1 MAVALSNLGA
11 TWITSSVSVNN
22 SIKMSVNDVNSSANS
37 TLLKFDV
44 NSNTKF
50 VVYKSG
56 DLTVG
61 NTAIRNPAAII
72 EAWSKNQGILFPR
85 LTTTERESIQN
96 PPDGLV
102 IYNEETDFLQIRRA
116 GVWVNVGDV
125 GLPGALPSIAKTLY
139 VATSGSDTANDG
151 TSEYAPFATIEKAV
165 EIATLR
171 NELTIIK
178 VGPGIYL
185 TNGHIDLPDNCILQ
199 GVHRAVFIR
208 PNPGYEVRNVF
219 RMGSGCFIEGFII
232 ENFRLDSLTD
242 PTEGFAFSFRPG
254 AVITRVPY
262 AHKCA
267 VRVPQPESV
276 TGGTLNPLSD
286 PPNPGYP
293 TGAGV
298 CLADGMVCSQYSIF
312 PNIMTWGATP
322 VSYNGIGYCAKN
334 GGLINA
340 VNAIS
345 MWAHKHFLA
354 MSGGQIILSSC
365 STQFGDYS
373 LVSTGSRY
381 IPVTIPLTAT
391 MSVQTAAA
399 DLVAANRTNIING
412 LWQSLIDNGYINGD
426 WVLPDDEDY
435 TRFDSNVWIRSL
447 EYMLRGGTF
456 DMIERF
462 QLVLF
467 NAVGNLVFS
476 SAKLNAFIYSYQYI
490 RDQINALG
498 INSNAQAMITDA
510 AAKVITL
517 ITDATNSPTAR
528 RRIEPSKIEAI
539 GHTWTANMIG
549 VWQIKIPP
557 AASRLPIRDSILEQ
571 NGGLVI
577 ATGQDSEGNAL
588 FAGDVTIDARF
599 GMGGRG
605 FIAPTKREAI
615 RAAIT
620 FGGFG

>member
-22 SIKMSVNDVNSSANS
+22 AIKMSVNDATSSANS

-61 NTAIRNPAAII
+61 NTAIRNPAAVI
-72 EAWSKNQGILFPR
+72 EAWSKNQGVLFPR
-85 LTTTERESIQN
+85 LNTLERESIQN

-116 GVWVNVGDV
+116 GIWVNVGDV

-151 TSEYAPFATIEKAV
+151 TSEYAPFQTIEKAV
-165 EIATLR
+165 EVATLR
-171 NELTIIK
+171 NDLTIIK
-178 VGPGIYL
+178 VGPGIYE
-185 TNGHIDLPDNCILQ
+185 THGHIDLPDNCILQ

-208 PNPGYEVRNVF
+208 PKPGSEEKNVF

-232 ENFRLDSLTD
+232 ENFRLDSLTN

-276 TGGTLNPLSD
+276 TGGSLDVANSNPQFAR
-286 PPNPGYP
+286 
-293 TGAGV
+293 GAGV

-373 LVSTGSRY
+373 LVADGSRRIG
-381 IPVTIPLTAT
+381 IPYDTVVTVTSNT
-391 MSVQTAAA
+391 TAA
-399 DLVAANRTNIING
+399 DIISTNRTTIVNG
-412 LWQSLIDNGYINGD
+412 LWSNLQSQGYTTGWD
-426 WVLPDDEDY
+426 AFDEQY
-435 TRFDSNVWIRSL
+435 TRFDSDVWLRSV
-447 EYMLRGGTF
+447 EYMIRGGST
-456 DMIERF
+456 DMIDRF
-462 QLVLF
+462 QSVLF
-467 NAVGNLVFS
+467 DATGNLVFA
-476 SAKLNAFIYSYQYI
+476 SAKTAAFNHSYNFMRDELNKLSLNTNA
-490 RDQINALG
+490 RLAIN
-498 INSNAQAMITDA
+498 T
-510 AAKVITL
+510 
-517 ITDATNSPTAR
+517 ATTSVQSTILSPVTR
-528 RRIEPSKIEAI
+528 VEPSRIEAI
-539 GHTWTANMIG
+539 GHTWTATMIG
-549 VWQIKIPP
+549 VWAIKIPP
-557 AASRLPIRDSILEQ
+557 AEARLPIRDSILES
-571 NGGLVI
+571 NGAIVI
-577 ATGQDSEGNAL
+577 ATGQDSDGNAL

>member
-22 SIKMSVNDVNSSANS
+22 AIKMSVNDVNSSANS
-37 TLLKFDV
+37 TLLNLRV

-61 NTAIRNPAAII
+61 NTAIRNPAAVI
-72 EAWSKNQGILFPR
+72 EAWSKNQGVLFPR
-85 LTTTERESIQN
+85 LNTLERESIQN

-125 GLPGALPSIAKTLY
+125 GLPGALPSIAKTIY

-151 TSEYAPFATIEKAV
+151 TSEYAPFQTIEKAV
-165 EIATLR
+165 QVATLR

-178 VGPGIYL
+178 VGPGIYE
-185 TNGHIDLPDNCILQ
+185 TEGHIDLPDNCILQ

-208 PNPGYEVRNVF
+208 PKLGFEEKNVF

-232 ENFRLDSLTD
+232 ENFRLDSLTN

-276 TGGTLNPLSD
+276 TGGSLDVANSNPQFAR
-286 PPNPGYP
+286 
-293 TGAGV
+293 GAGV

-373 LVSTGSRY
+373 LVADGSRRIG
-381 IPVTIPLTAT
+381 IPYDTVVTVTSNT
-391 MSVQTAAA
+391 TAAN
-399 DLVAANRTNIING
+399 LISTNRTTIVNE
-412 LWQSLIDNGYINGD
+412 LWSNLQSQGYTTGWD
-426 WVLPDDEDY
+426 ADDERY
-435 TRFDSNVWIRSL
+435 TRFDSDVWLRSV
-447 EYMLRGGTF
+447 EYMIRGGST
-456 DMIERF
+456 DMIDRF
-462 QLVLF
+462 QSVLF
-467 NAVGNLVFS
+467 DATGNLVFA
-476 SAKLNAFIYSYQYI
+476 SAKTAAFNHSYNFMRDELNKLSLNTNA
-490 RDQINALG
+490 RLAIN
-498 INSNAQAMITDA
+498 T
-510 AAKVITL
+510 
-517 ITDATNSPTAR
+517 ATTSVQSTILSPVTR
-528 RRIEPSKIEAI
+528 VEPSRIEAI
-539 GHTWTANMIG
+539 GHTWTATMIG
-549 VWQIKIPP
+549 VWAIKIPP
-557 AASRLPIRDSILEQ
+557 AEARLPIRDSILES
-571 NGGLVI
+571 NGAIVI
-577 ATGQDSEGNAL
+577 ATGQDSDGNAL
-588 FAGDVTIDARF
+588 FAGDVLIDARF

>member
-1 MAVALSNLGA
+1 MAVPLSNLGA

-22 SIKMSVNDVNSSANS
+22 AIKMSVNDVTSSANS
-37 TLLKFDV
+37 TLLNLQV

-151 TSEYAPFATIEKAV
+151 TSEYAPFQTIEKAV
-165 EIATLR
+165 AIATLR

-178 VGPGIYL
+178 VGPGIYY

-208 PNPGYEVRNVF
+208 PNPTFEERNVF

-232 ENFRLDSLTD
+232 ENFRLDSLTN

-267 VRVPQPESV
+267 VRVPQPEGF
-276 TGGTLNPLSD
+276 TGGSLDVANSNPQFAR
-286 PPNPGYP
+286 
-293 TGAGV
+293 GAGV

-373 LVSTGSRY
+373 LVSTGSRRIGVPY
-381 IPVTIPLTAT
+381 DTNVTVTAN
-391 MSVQTAAA
+391 STAA
-399 DLVAANRTNIING
+399 DIISTNRTTIVNG
-412 LWQSLIDNGYINGD
+412 LWANLTSQGYITGPPTGS
-426 WVLPDDEDY
+426 WILPDDEIY
-435 TRFDSNVWIRSL
+435 TRTDSDIWLRTV
-447 EYMLRGGTF
+447 EYMLRGGST
-456 DMIERF
+456 DMIDRF
-462 QLVLF
+462 QSVLF
-467 NAVGNLVFS
+467 DATGNLVFTADKTAAFDHS
-476 SAKLNAFIYSYQYI
+476 YNFMRDELNKLSLNTNA
-490 RDQINALG
+490 REAINA
-498 INSNAQAMITDA
+498 
-510 AAKVITL
+510 
-517 ITDATNSPTAR
+517 ATSSVKTTILTPATR
-528 RRIEPSKIEAI
+528 VEPSKIEAI

-571 NGGLVI
+571 NGGVVI

>member
-1 MAVALSNLGA
+1 MVLLS
-11 TWITSSVSVNN
+11 I
-22 SIKMSVNDVNSSANS
+22 
-37 TLLKFDV
+37 
-44 NSNTKF
+44 
-50 VVYKSG
+50 
-56 DLTVG
+56 
-61 NTAIRNPAAII
+61 
-72 EAWSKNQGILFPR
+72 
-85 LTTTERESIQN
+85 
-96 PPDGLV
+96 
-102 IYNEETDFLQIRRA
+102 
-116 GVWVNVGDV
+116 NVGDV

-178 VGPGIYL
+178 VGPGIYE
-185 TNGHIDLPDNCILQ
+185 THGHIDLPDNCILQ

-208 PNPGYEVRNVF
+208 PKPGSEVKNVF

-373 LVSTGSRY
+373 LVSTGSRRIG
-381 IPVTIPLTAT
+381 IPNDTNITVTSNSTAGDIIST
-391 MSVQTAAA
+391 
-399 DLVAANRTNIING
+399 NRTTIVNG
-412 LWQSLIDNGYINGD
+412 LWSNLVSQGYTTGWD
-426 WVLPDDEDY
+426 AADETY
-435 TRFDSNVWIRSL
+435 TRFDSDVWIRSV
-447 EYMLRGGTF
+447 EYMLRGGST
-456 DMIERF
+456 DMIDRF
-462 QLVLF
+462 QSVLF
-467 NAVGNLVFS
+467 DATGNLVFAT
-476 SAKLNAFIYSYQYI
+476 AKTAAFNHSYNFMRDEFNKLSLNTNA
-490 RDQINALG
+490 REAINA
-498 INSNAQAMITDA
+498 
-510 AAKVITL
+510 
-517 ITDATNSPTAR
+517 ATISVQTTILSPNT
-528 RRIEPSKIEAI
+528 RIEPSKIEAI

>member
-1 MAVALSNLGA
+1 MPTPISNLRATWANTSNVFVGIGMNVNAVAYGA
-11 TWITSSVSVNN
+11 NTKLVDFKI
-22 SIKMSVNDVNSSANS
+22 
-37 TLLKFDV
+37 
-44 NSNTKF
+44 NSNSMFSVTPQGSTAMGARGQIPIQQPSQAA
-50 VVYKSG
+50 VL
-56 DLTVG
+56 DLWARDKG
-61 NTAIRNPAAII
+61 L
-72 EAWSKNQGILFPR
+72 LFPR
-85 LTTTERESIQN
+85 MTTTERNAILD

-116 GVWVNVGDV
+116 GIWTNVGDV
-125 GLPGALPSIAKTLY
+125 GLPGALPSIAKTIY

-151 TSEYAPFATIEKAV
+151 TSEYAPFQTIEKAV
-165 EIATLR
+165 AIATAR

-178 VGPGIYL
+178 VGPGIYY

-208 PNPGYEVRNVF
+208 PNPTFEVKNVF
-219 RMGSGCFIEGFII
+219 RMGSGCFVEGFII
-232 ENFRLDSLTD
+232 ENFRLDSLTN

-254 AVITRVPY
+254 AIITRVPY

-267 VRVPQPESV
+267 VRSAQPEGF
-276 TGGTLNPLSD
+276 TGGTLDPTSN
-286 PPNPGYP
+286 PPNPGFP

-373 LVSTGSRY
+373 LVATGSRRIG
-381 IPVTIPLTAT
+381 IPNDTNITVTANT
-391 MSVQTAAA
+391 TAANIIST
-399 DLVAANRTNIING
+399 NRTTIVNG
-412 LWQSLIDNGYINGD
+412 VWANLTSQGYNTGWTNSVESYACI
-426 WVLPDDEDY
+426 
-435 TRFDSNVWIRSL
+435 TDSEVWIRSI
-447 EYMLRGGTF
+447 ESMLRGGST
-456 DMIERF
+456 DMINRF
-462 QLVLF
+462 QSVLF
-467 NAVGNLVFS
+467 DATGNLVFTIDKTAAFVHS
-476 SAKLNAFIYSYQYI
+476 YNFMRDELNKLSLSANAK
-490 RDQINALG
+490 DAINAAT
-498 INSNAQAMITDA
+498 ISVQT
-510 AAKVITL
+510 TL
-517 ITDATNSPTAR
+517 QSPVTR
-528 RRIEPSKIEAI
+528 VEPSRIEAI
-539 GHTWTANMIG
+539 GHTWSANMIG

-571 NGGLVI
+571 NGGVVI
-577 ATGQDSEGNAL
+577 ATGQDSEGNAI

-605 FIAPTKREAI
+605 FIAPTKREAT

-620 FGGFG
+620 FGGF

>member
-1 MAVALSNLGA
+1 MAVPLSNLGA
-11 TWITSSVSVNN
+11 TWITSSTSVNN
-22 SIKMSVNDVNSSANS
+22 AIRMSVNDATSSANS

-61 NTAIRNPAAII
+61 NTAIRNPSAII
-72 EAWSKNQGILFPR
+72 EAWSRNQGILFPR
-85 LTTTERESIQN
+85 MNTLERESIQA

-116 GVWVNVGDV
+116 GIWVNVGDV

-151 TSEYAPFATIEKAV
+151 TSEYAPFATIEEAV
-165 EIATLR
+165 RIATAR

-178 VGPGIYL
+178 VGPGIYE
-185 TNGHIDLPDNCILQ
+185 TEGHIDLPDNCILQ

-208 PNPGYEVRNVF
+208 PKPTFEEKNVF

-232 ENFRLDSLTD
+232 ENFRLDSLTN

-267 VRVPQPESV
+267 VRVPQPEGF
-276 TGGTLNPLSD
+276 TGGSLDAANSNPQFAR
-286 PPNPGYP
+286 
-293 TGAGV
+293 GAGV
-298 CLADGMVCSQYSIF
+298 CLADGLVCSQYSIF

-373 LVSTGSRY
+373 LVADGSRRIGIAY
-381 IPVTIPLTAT
+381 STAVPVTQNTI
-391 MSVQTAAA
+391 AA
-399 DLVAANRTNIING
+399 DIISTNRTTIVNG
-412 LWQSLIDNGYINGD
+412 LWSNLTSQSYNTGWNA
-426 WVLPDDEDY
+426 DDERF
-435 TRFDSNVWIRSL
+435 TRTDSDIWLRTV
-447 EYMLRGGTF
+447 EYMLRGGST
-456 DMIERF
+456 DMIDRF
-462 QLVLF
+462 QSVLF
-467 NAVGNLVFS
+467 DATGNLVFTADKTAAFNHS
-476 SAKLNAFIYSYQYI
+476 YNFMKDELNKLSLNTNA
-490 RDQINALG
+490 REAINA
-498 INSNAQAMITDA
+498 
-510 AAKVITL
+510 
-517 ITDATNSPTAR
+517 ATTSVQSTILSPVTR
-528 RRIEPSKIEAI
+528 VEPSKIEAI

-557 AASRLPIRDSILEQ
+557 AASRLPIRDSIIEQ
-571 NGGLVI
+571 NGGVVI
-577 ATGQDSEGNAL
+577 ATGQDSEGNAI

>member
-1 MAVALSNLGA
+1 MAVPLSNLGA
-11 TWITSSVSVNN
+11 TWITSSTSVNN
-22 SIKMSVNDVNSSANS
+22 AIRMSVNDATSSANS

-61 NTAIRNPAAII
+61 NTAIRNPSAII
-72 EAWSKNQGILFPR
+72 EAWSRNQGILFPR
-85 LTTTERESIQN
+85 MNTLERESIQA

-102 IYNEETDFLQIRRA
+102 IYNEEIDFLQIRRA
-116 GVWVNVGDV
+116 GIWVNVGDV

-151 TSEYAPFATIEKAV
+151 TSEYAPFQTIEKAV
-165 EIATLR
+165 AIATLR

-178 VGPGIYL
+178 VGPGIYY

-208 PNPGYEVRNVF
+208 PNPTFEEKNVF

-232 ENFRLDSLTD
+232 ENFRLDSLTN

-267 VRVPQPESV
+267 VRVPQPEGF
-276 TGGTLNPLSD
+276 TGGSLDAANSNPQFAR
-286 PPNPGYP
+286 
-293 TGAGV
+293 GAGV
-298 CLADGMVCSQYSIF
+298 CLADGLVCSQYSIF

-373 LVSTGSRY
+373 LVADGSRRIGIAY
-381 IPVTIPLTAT
+381 STAVPVTQNT
-391 MSVQTAAA
+391 MAA
-399 DLVAANRTNIING
+399 DIISTNRTTIVNG
-412 LWQSLIDNGYINGD
+412 LWSNLTSQSYNTGWNA
-426 WVLPDDEDY
+426 DDERF
-435 TRFDSNVWIRSL
+435 TRTDSDIWLRTV
-447 EYMLRGGTF
+447 EYMLRGGST
-456 DMIERF
+456 DMIDRF
-462 QLVLF
+462 QSVLF
-467 NAVGNLVFS
+467 DATGNLVFTTDKTAAFNHS
-476 SAKLNAFIYSYQYI
+476 YNFMKDELNKLSLNTNA
-490 RDQINALG
+490 REAINA
-498 INSNAQAMITDA
+498 
-510 AAKVITL
+510 
-517 ITDATNSPTAR
+517 ATTSVQSTILNPVTR
-528 RRIEPSKIEAI
+528 VEPSKIEAI

-557 AASRLPIRDSILEQ
+557 AASRLPIRDSIIEQ
-571 NGGLVI
+571 NGGVVI
-577 ATGQDSEGNAL
+577 ATGQDSEGNAI

-605 FIAPTKREAI
+605 FIAPTKSEAI

>member
-85 LTTTERESIQN
+85 LNTLERESIQN

-151 TSEYAPFATIEKAV
+151 TSEYAPFQTIEKAV
-165 EIATLR
+165 EVATLR
-171 NELTIIK
+171 NDLTIIK
-178 VGPGIYL
+178 VGPGIYE
-185 TNGHIDLPDNCILQ
+185 THGHIDLPDNCILQ

-208 PNPGYEVRNVF
+208 PYPGSEEKNVF

-232 ENFRLDSLTD
+232 ENFRLDSLTN

-267 VRVPQPESV
+267 VRVPQPDGV
-276 TGGTLNPLSD
+276 TGGSLDVANSNPQFAR
-286 PPNPGYP
+286 
-293 TGAGV
+293 GAGV

-373 LVSTGSRY
+373 LVADGSRRIG
-381 IPVTIPLTAT
+381 IPYDTVVTVTSNT
-391 MSVQTAAA
+391 TAA
-399 DLVAANRTNIING
+399 DIISTNRTTIVNG
-412 LWQSLIDNGYINGD
+412 LWSNLQSQGYTTGWD
-426 WVLPDDEDY
+426 AFDEQY
-435 TRFDSNVWIRSL
+435 TRFDSDVWLRSV
-447 EYMLRGGTF
+447 EYMIRGGST
-456 DMIERF
+456 DMIDRF
-462 QLVLF
+462 QSVLF
-467 NAVGNLVFS
+467 DATGNLVFA
-476 SAKLNAFIYSYQYI
+476 SAKTAAFNHSYNFMRDELNKLSLNTNA
-490 RDQINALG
+490 RLAIN
-498 INSNAQAMITDA
+498 T
-510 AAKVITL
+510 
-517 ITDATNSPTAR
+517 ATTSVQSTILSPVTR
-528 RRIEPSKIEAI
+528 VEPSRIEAI
-539 GHTWTANMIG
+539 GHTWTATMIG
-549 VWQIKIPP
+549 VWAIKIPP
-557 AASRLPIRDSILEQ
+557 AEARLPIRDSILES
-571 NGGLVI
+571 NGAIVI
-577 ATGQDSEGNAL
+577 ATGQDSDGNAL

>member
-1 MAVALSNLGA
+1 MAVPLSNLGA
-11 TWITSSVSVNN
+11 TWITSSTSVNN
-22 SIKMSVNDVNSSANS
+22 AIRMSVNDATSSANS

-61 NTAIRNPAAII
+61 NTAIRNPSAII
-72 EAWSKNQGILFPR
+72 EAWSRNQGILFPR
-85 LTTTERESIQN
+85 MNTFERESIQA

-116 GVWVNVGDV
+116 GIWVNVGDV

-165 EIATLR
+165 AIATLR

-178 VGPGIYL
+178 VGPGIYE
-185 TNGHIDLPDNCILQ
+185 THGHIDLPDNCILQ

-208 PNPGYEVRNVF
+208 PKAGSEEKNVF

-232 ENFRLDSLTD
+232 ENFRLDSLTN

-267 VRVPQPESV
+267 IRVPQPEGF
-276 TGGTLNPLSD
+276 TGGSLDAANSNPQFAR
-286 PPNPGYP
+286 
-293 TGAGV
+293 GAGV

-373 LVSTGSRY
+373 LVSTGSRR
-381 IPVTIPLTAT
+381 IGVPNDTNITVTQNTT
-391 MSVQTAAA
+391 VA
-399 DLVAANRTNIING
+399 DIISTNRTTIVEG
-412 LWQSLIDNGYINGD
+412 LWSNLNSQGYITGS
-426 WVLPDDEDY
+426 WTLPDDETY
-435 TRFDSNVWIRSL
+435 TRTDSDIWLRTV
-447 EYMLRGGTF
+447 EYMLRGGST

-462 QLVLF
+462 QSVLF
-467 NAVGNLVFS
+467 DATGNLVFTADKTAAFNHS
-476 SAKLNAFIYSYQYI
+476 YNFMRDELNKLSLNTNA
-490 RDQINALG
+490 REAINAAT
-498 INSNAQAMITDA
+498 ISVQT
-510 AAKVITL
+510 TL
-517 ITDATNSPTAR
+517 LSPNTR
-528 RRIEPSKIEAI
+528 VEPSKIEAI

-557 AASRLPIRDSILEQ
+557 AASRLPIKDSILEQ
-571 NGGLVI
+571 NGGVVI
-577 ATGQDSEGNAL
+577 ATGQDSEGNAI

>member
-22 SIKMSVNDVNSSANS
+22 AIKMSVNDVNSSANS
-37 TLLKFDV
+37 TLLNLQV
-44 NSNTKF
+44 NSNAKF

-116 GVWVNVGDV
+116 GIWVNVGDV
-125 GLPGALPSIAKTLY
+125 GLPGALPSIAKTIY

-151 TSEYAPFATIEKAV
+151 SSEYAPFQTIEKAV
-165 EIATLR
+165 AIATLR

-178 VGPGIYL
+178 VGPGIYE
-185 TNGHIDLPDNCILQ
+185 THGHIDLPDNCILQ

-208 PNPGYEVRNVF
+208 PKPGSEEKNVF

-232 ENFRLDSLTD
+232 ENFRLDSLTN

-254 AVITRVPY
+254 AIITRVPY

-267 VRVPQPESV
+267 VRVPQPEGF
-276 TGGTLNPLSD
+276 TGGSLDFANSNPQFAR
-286 PPNPGYP
+286 
-293 TGAGV
+293 GAGV

-373 LVSTGSRY
+373 LVSTGSRR
-381 IPVTIPLTAT
+381 IGVPNDTNITVTAN
-391 MSVQTAAA
+391 STAAN
-399 DLVAANRTNIING
+399 LISTNRTTIVNG
-412 LWQSLIDNGYINGD
+412 LWSNLTSQGYITGPPTGS
-426 WVLPDDEDY
+426 WIIPDDENY
-435 TRFDSNVWIRSL
+435 TRTDSDIWLRTV
-447 EYMLRGGTF
+447 EYMLRGGST
-456 DMIERF
+456 DMIDRF
-462 QLVLF
+462 QSVLF
-467 NAVGNLVFS
+467 DATGNLVFTADKTAAFNHS
-476 SAKLNAFIYSYQYI
+476 YNFMKDELNKLSLNTNA
-490 RDQINALG
+490 REAINAATA
-498 INSNAQAMITDA
+498 SVQS
-510 AAKVITL
+510 TL
-517 ITDATNSPTAR
+517 LSPVTR
-528 RRIEPSKIEAI
+528 VEPSKIEAI

-557 AASRLPIRDSILEQ
+557 AASRLPIKDSILEQ
-571 NGGLVI
+571 NGGVVI

>member
-22 SIKMSVNDVNSSANS
+22 AIKMSVNDVNSSANS
-37 TLLKFDV
+37 TLLNLQV

-116 GVWVNVGDV
+116 GIWVNVGDV

-151 TSEYAPFATIEKAV
+151 TSEYAPFQTIEKAV
-165 EIATLR
+165 AIATLR

-178 VGPGIYL
+178 VGPGIYY

-208 PNPGYEVRNVF
+208 PNVGFEEKNVF

-232 ENFRLDSLTD
+232 ENFRLDSLTN

-267 VRVPQPESV
+267 IRVPQPEGF
-276 TGGTLNPLSD
+276 TGGSLDVANSNPQFAR
-286 PPNPGYP
+286 
-293 TGAGV
+293 GAGV

-373 LVSTGSRY
+373 LVADGSRR
-381 IPVTIPLTAT
+381 IGVPNDTNITVTAN
-391 MSVQTAAA
+391 STAAN
-399 DLVAANRTNIING
+399 LISTNRTTIVNG
-412 LWQSLIDNGYINGD
+412 LWSNLTSQGYITVPPTGS
-426 WVLPDDEDY
+426 WIIPDDETY
-435 TRFDSNVWIRSL
+435 TRTDSDIWLRTV
-447 EYMLRGGTF
+447 EYMLRGGST
-456 DMIERF
+456 DMIDRF
-462 QLVLF
+462 QSVLF
-467 NAVGNLVFS
+467 DATGNLVFTADKTAAFNHS
-476 SAKLNAFIYSYQYI
+476 YNFMRDELNKLSLNTNA
-490 RDQINALG
+490 REAINAAT
-498 INSNAQAMITDA
+498 ISVQT
-510 AAKVITL
+510 TL
-517 ITDATNSPTAR
+517 LSPNTR
-528 RRIEPSKIEAI
+528 VEPSKIEAI
-539 GHTWTANMIG
+539 GHTWTATMIG
-549 VWQIKIPP
+549 VWAIKIPP
-557 AASRLPIRDSILEQ
+557 AEARLPIRDSILES
-571 NGGLVI
+571 NGAIVI

>member
-22 SIKMSVNDVNSSANS
+22 AIKMSVNDVTSSANS
-37 TLLKFDV
+37 TLLNLQV

-50 VVYKSG
+50 IVYKSG

-85 LTTTERESIQN
+85 LTTTQRESVPN

-116 GVWVNVGDV
+116 GIWTNVGDV
-125 GLPGALPSIAKTLY
+125 GLPGALPSIAKTIY
-139 VATSGSDTANDG
+139 VATSGSDTTNDG
-151 TSEYAPFATIEKAV
+151 TSEYAPFLTIEKAV
-165 EIATLR
+165 EIATAR

-208 PNPGYEVRNVF
+208 PNVGFEEKNVF

-232 ENFRLDSLTD
+232 ENFRLDSLTN

-254 AVITRVPY
+254 AIITRVPY

-267 VRVPQPESV
+267 VRVPQPDGF
-276 TGGTLNPLSD
+276 TGASLDAANSNPQ
-286 PPNPGYP
+286 YAR
-293 TGAGV
+293 GAGV
-298 CLADGMVCSQYSIF
+298 CLADGLVCSKYSIF

-373 LVSTGSRY
+373 LVADGSRRIG
-381 IPVTIPLTAT
+381 IPNDTVITVTAN
-391 MSVQTAAA
+391 STAANIIST
-399 DLVAANRTNIING
+399 NRTAIVNG
-412 LWQSLIDNGYINGD
+412 VWANLTSQGYNTGWTIS
-426 WVLPDDEDY
+426 EESEECI
-435 TRFDSNVWIRSL
+435 TDSDVWIRSI
-447 EYMLRGGTF
+447 EYMLRGGST
-456 DMIERF
+456 DMINRF
-462 QLVLF
+462 QSVLF
-467 NAVGNLVFS
+467 DVTGNLVFTIDKTAAFVHS
-476 SAKLNAFIYSYQYI
+476 YNFMRDELNKLSLNTNARQA
-490 RDQINALG
+490 INAAT
-498 INSNAQAMITDA
+498 ISVQT
-510 AAKVITL
+510 TL
-517 ITDATNSPTAR
+517 QSPVTR
-528 RRIEPSKIEAI
+528 VEPSRIEAI
-539 GHTWTANMIG
+539 GHTWAATMIG
-549 VWQIKIPP
+549 VWTIKIPP
-557 AASRLPIRDSILEQ
+557 AEARLPIRDSILES
-571 NGGLVI
+571 NGAIVI
-577 ATGQDSEGNAL
+577 ATGQDSDGNAL

>member
-22 SIKMSVNDVNSSANS
+22 AIKMSVNDVNSSANS
-37 TLLKFDV
+37 TLLNLEV

-50 VVYKSG
+50 IVYKSG

-61 NTAIRNPAAII
+61 NTAIRNPAAVI

-85 LTTTERESIQN
+85 LNTLERESIQN

-116 GVWVNVGDV
+116 GIWVNVGDV
-125 GLPGALPSIAKTLY
+125 GLPGALPSIAKTIY

-151 TSEYAPFATIEKAV
+151 TSEYSPFQTIEKAV
-165 EIATLR
+165 QIATAR

-178 VGPGIYL
+178 VGPGIYY

-208 PNPGYEVRNVF
+208 PNPTFEEKNVF

-232 ENFRLDSLTD
+232 ENFRLDSLTN

-267 VRVPQPESV
+267 VRVPQPDSV
-276 TGGTLNPLSD
+276 TGGSLDPLNG
-286 PPNPGYP
+286 NPQYP
-293 TGAGV
+293 RGAGV

-373 LVSTGSRY
+373 LVADGSRRIG
-381 IPVTIPLTAT
+381 IPYDTVVTVTAN
-391 MSVQTAAA
+391 SA
-399 DLVAANRTNIING
+399 DANLISTNRTTIVNG
-412 LWQSLIDNGYINGD
+412 LWSNLTSQGYTTGWD
-426 WVLPDDEDY
+426 ADDERY
-435 TRFDSNVWIRSL
+435 TRFDSDVWLRSV
-447 EYMLRGGTF
+447 EYMIRGGST
-456 DMIERF
+456 DMIDRF
-462 QLVLF
+462 QSVLF
-467 NAVGNLVFS
+467 DATGNLVFA
-476 SAKLNAFIYSYQYI
+476 SAKTAAFNHSYNFMRDELNKLSLNTNA
-490 RDQINALG
+490 RLAIN
-498 INSNAQAMITDA
+498 T
-510 AAKVITL
+510 
-517 ITDATNSPTAR
+517 ATTSVQSTILSPVT
-528 RRIEPSKIEAI
+528 RIEPSRIEAI
-539 GHTWTANMIG
+539 GHTWTATMIG
-549 VWQIKIPP
+549 VWAIKIPP
-557 AASRLPIRDSILEQ
+557 AEARLPIRDSILES
-571 NGGLVI
+571 NGAIVI
-577 ATGQDSEGNAL
+577 ATGQDSDGNAL

>member
-22 SIKMSVNDVNSSANS
+22 AIKMSVNDVTSSANS
-37 TLLKFDV
+37 TLLNLEV

-56 DLTVG
+56 DLKVG
-61 NTAIRNPAAII
+61 NTAIRNPSAII
-72 EAWSKNQGILFPR
+72 EAWSRNQGILFPR
-85 LTTTERESIQN
+85 MNTLERESIQA

-116 GVWVNVGDV
+116 GIWVNVGDV

-151 TSEYAPFATIEKAV
+151 TSEYAPFLTIEKAV
-165 EIATLR
+165 EIATAR

-178 VGPGIYL
+178 VGPGIYE
-185 TNGHIDLPDNCILQ
+185 THGHIDLPDNCILQ

-208 PNPGYEVRNVF
+208 PKAGSEEKNVF

-232 ENFRLDSLTD
+232 ENFRLDSLTN
-242 PTEGFAFSFRPG
+242 PTEGFAFSFRPD

-267 VRVPQPESV
+267 IRVPQPEGF
-276 TGGTLNPLSD
+276 TGGSLDAANSNPQFAR
-286 PPNPGYP
+286 
-293 TGAGV
+293 GAGV

-373 LVSTGSRY
+373 LVSTGSRRIGIAY
-381 IPVTIPLTAT
+381 STNVPVTQNT
-391 MSVQTAAA
+391 TAA
-399 DLVAANRTNIING
+399 DIVSTNRTTIVNG
-412 LWQSLIDNGYINGD
+412 LWSNLTSQGYITGPPTGS
-426 WVLPDDEDY
+426 WIIPDDEDF
-435 TRFDSNVWIRSL
+435 TRTDSDIWLRTV
-447 EYMLRGGTF
+447 EYMLRGGST
-456 DMIERF
+456 DMIDRF
-462 QLVLF
+462 QSVLF
-467 NAVGNLVFS
+467 DATGNLVFTADKTAAFNHS
-476 SAKLNAFIYSYQYI
+476 YNFMKDELNKLSLNTNA
-490 RDQINALG
+490 REAINAATA
-498 INSNAQAMITDA
+498 SVQS
-510 AAKVITL
+510 TL
-517 ITDATNSPTAR
+517 LSPVTR
-528 RRIEPSKIEAI
+528 VEPSKIEAI

-557 AASRLPIRDSILEQ
+557 AASRLPIKDSILEQ
-571 NGGLVI
+571 NGGVVI
-577 ATGQDSEGNAL
+577 ATGQDSEGNAV

>member
-1 MAVALSNLGA
+1 MAVPLSNLGA
-11 TWITSSVSVNN
+11 TWITSSTSVNN
-22 SIKMSVNDVNSSANS
+22 AIRMSVNDATSSANS

-61 NTAIRNPAAII
+61 NTAIRNPSAII
-72 EAWSKNQGILFPR
+72 EAWSRNQGILFPR
-85 LTTTERESIQN
+85 MNTLERESIQA

-116 GVWVNVGDV
+116 GIWVNVGDV

-165 EIATLR
+165 AIATLR

-178 VGPGIYL
+178 VGPGIYE
-185 TNGHIDLPDNCILQ
+185 TEGHIDLPDNCILQ

-208 PNPGYEVRNVF
+208 PKPTFEEKNVF

-232 ENFRLDSLTD
+232 ENFRLDSLTN

-267 VRVPQPESV
+267 VRVPQPEGF
-276 TGGTLNPLSD
+276 TGGSLDAANSNPQFAR
-286 PPNPGYP
+286 
-293 TGAGV
+293 GAGV
-298 CLADGMVCSQYSIF
+298 CLADGLVCSQYSIF

-373 LVSTGSRY
+373 LVADGSRRIGIAY
-381 IPVTIPLTAT
+381 STAVPVTQNTI
-391 MSVQTAAA
+391 AA
-399 DLVAANRTNIING
+399 DIISTNRTTIVNG
-412 LWQSLIDNGYINGD
+412 LWSNLTSQSYNTGWNA
-426 WVLPDDEDY
+426 DDERF
-435 TRFDSNVWIRSL
+435 TRTDSDIWLRTV
-447 EYMLRGGTF
+447 EYMLRGGST
-456 DMIERF
+456 DMIDRF
-462 QLVLF
+462 QSVLF
-467 NAVGNLVFS
+467 DATGNLVFTADKTAAFNHS
-476 SAKLNAFIYSYQYI
+476 YNFMKDELNKLSLNTNA
-490 RDQINALG
+490 REAINA
-498 INSNAQAMITDA
+498 
-510 AAKVITL
+510 
-517 ITDATNSPTAR
+517 ATTSVQSTILSPVTR
-528 RRIEPSKIEAI
+528 VEPSKIEAI

-557 AASRLPIRDSILEQ
+557 AASRLPIRDSIIEQ
-571 NGGLVI
+571 NGGVVI
-577 ATGQDSEGNAL
+577 ATGQDSEGNAI

>member
-22 SIKMSVNDVNSSANS
+22 AIKMSVNDVNSSANS
-37 TLLKFDV
+37 TLLNLQV

-50 VVYKSG
+50 IVYKSG

-85 LTTTERESIQN
+85 MNTFERESIQS

-116 GVWVNVGDV
+116 GIWVNVGDV
-125 GLPGALPSIAKTLY
+125 GLPGALPSIAKTIY
-139 VATSGSDTANDG
+139 VATSGSDTTNDG

-165 EIATLR
+165 AIATAR

-178 VGPGIYL
+178 VGPGTYE
-185 TNGHIDLPDNCILQ
+185 TQGHIDLPDNCILQ

-208 PNPGYEVRNVF
+208 PKVGFEEKNVF

-232 ENFRLDSLTD
+232 ENFRLDSLTN

-267 VRVPQPESV
+267 VRVPQPDGF
-276 TGGTLNPLSD
+276 TGASLDAANSNPQ
-286 PPNPGYP
+286 YAR
-293 TGAGV
+293 GAGV
-298 CLADGMVCSQYSIF
+298 CLADGLVCSKYSIF

-373 LVSTGSRY
+373 LVADGSRRIG
-381 IPVTIPLTAT
+381 IPNDTVITVTAN
-391 MSVQTAAA
+391 STAANIIST
-399 DLVAANRTNIING
+399 NRTTIVNG
-412 LWQSLIDNGYINGD
+412 VWANLTSQGYNTGWTNSVESYECI
-426 WVLPDDEDY
+426 
-435 TRFDSNVWIRSL
+435 TDSDVWIRSI
-447 EYMLRGGTF
+447 EYMLRGGST
-456 DMIERF
+456 DMINRF
-462 QLVLF
+462 QSVLF
-467 NAVGNLVFS
+467 DVTGNLVFTIDKTAAFVHS
-476 SAKLNAFIYSYQYI
+476 YNFMRDELNKLSLNTNA
-490 RDQINALG
+490 RDAINAAT
-498 INSNAQAMITDA
+498 ISVQT
-510 AAKVITL
+510 TL
-517 ITDATNSPTAR
+517 QSPVTR
-528 RRIEPSKIEAI
+528 TEPSRIEAI
-539 GHTWTANMIG
+539 GHTWAATMIG
-549 VWQIKIPP
+549 VWTIKIPP
-557 AASRLPIRDSILEQ
+557 AESRLPIRDSILES
-571 NGGLVI
+571 NGAVVI
-577 ATGQDSEGNAL
+577 ATGQDSDGNAL

>member
-1 MAVALSNLGA
+1 MAVPLSNLGA
-11 TWITSSVSVNN
+11 TWITSSTSVNN
-22 SIKMSVNDVNSSANS
+22 AIRMSVNDATSSANS

-61 NTAIRNPAAII
+61 NTAIRNPSAII
-72 EAWSKNQGILFPR
+72 EAWSRNQGILFPR
-85 LTTTERESIQN
+85 LNTTQRESIQN

-165 EIATLR
+165 AIATLR

-178 VGPGIYL
+178 VGPGIYE
-185 TNGHIDLPDNCILQ
+185 TEGHIDLPDNCILQ

-208 PNPGYEVRNVF
+208 PKPTFEEKNVF

-232 ENFRLDSLTD
+232 ENFRLDSLTN

-267 VRVPQPESV
+267 VRVPQPEGF
-276 TGGTLNPLSD
+276 TGGSLDAANSNPQFAR
-286 PPNPGYP
+286 
-293 TGAGV
+293 GAGV
-298 CLADGMVCSQYSIF
+298 CLADGLVCSQYSIF

-373 LVSTGSRY
+373 LVADGSRRIGIAY
-381 IPVTIPLTAT
+381 STAVPVTQNTI
-391 MSVQTAAA
+391 AA
-399 DLVAANRTNIING
+399 DIISTNRTTIVNG
-412 LWQSLIDNGYINGD
+412 LWSNLTSQSYNTGWNA
-426 WVLPDDEDY
+426 DDERF
-435 TRFDSNVWIRSL
+435 TRTDSDIWLRTV
-447 EYMLRGGTF
+447 EYMLRGGST
-456 DMIERF
+456 DMIDRF
-462 QLVLF
+462 QSVLF
-467 NAVGNLVFS
+467 DATGNLVFTADKTAAFNHS
-476 SAKLNAFIYSYQYI
+476 YNFMKDELNKLSLNTNA
-490 RDQINALG
+490 REAINA
-498 INSNAQAMITDA
+498 
-510 AAKVITL
+510 
-517 ITDATNSPTAR
+517 ATTSVQSTILSPVTR
-528 RRIEPSKIEAI
+528 VEPSKIEAI

-557 AASRLPIRDSILEQ
+557 AASRLPIRDSIIEQ
-571 NGGLVI
+571 NGGVVI
-577 ATGQDSEGNAL
+577 ATGQDSEGNAI

>member
-22 SIKMSVNDVNSSANS
+22 AIKMSVNDVNSSANS

-56 DLTVG
+56 DITVG

-85 LTTTERESIQN
+85 LTTSERESIQA

-116 GVWVNVGDV
+116 GIWTNVGDV
-125 GLPGALPSIAKTLY
+125 GLPGALPSIAKTIY

-165 EIATLR
+165 EIATAR

-178 VGPGIYL
+178 VGPGTYE
-185 TNGHIDLPDNCILQ
+185 TEGHIDLPDNCILQ

-208 PNPGYEVRNVF
+208 PKPTFEERNVF

-232 ENFRLDSLTD
+232 ENFRLDSLTN

-267 VRVPQPESV
+267 VRVPQPEGF
-276 TGGTLNPLSD
+276 TGGSLDFANSNPQFAR
-286 PPNPGYP
+286 
-293 TGAGV
+293 GAGV

-373 LVSTGSRY
+373 LVSTGSRR
-381 IPVTIPLTAT
+381 IGVPNDTNITVTAN
-391 MSVQTAAA
+391 STAAN
-399 DLVAANRTNIING
+399 LISTNRTTIVNG
-412 LWQSLIDNGYINGD
+412 LWSNLTSQGYITVPPTGS
-426 WVLPDDEDY
+426 WTLPDDENY
-435 TRFDSNVWIRSL
+435 TRTDSDIWLRTV
-447 EYMLRGGTF
+447 EYMLRGGST

-462 QLVLF
+462 QSVLF
-467 NAVGNLVFS
+467 DATGNLVFTADKTAAFNHS
-476 SAKLNAFIYSYQYI
+476 YNFMRDELNKLSLNTNA
-490 RDQINALG
+490 REAINAAT
-498 INSNAQAMITDA
+498 ISVQT
-510 AAKVITL
+510 TL
-517 ITDATNSPTAR
+517 LSPNTR
-528 RRIEPSKIEAI
+528 VEPSKIEAI

-571 NGGLVI
+571 NGGVVI

>member
-1 MAVALSNLGA
+1 MAVPLSNLGA
-11 TWITSSVSVNN
+11 TWITSSTSVNN
-22 SIKMSVNDVNSSANS
+22 AIRMSVNDATSSANS

-61 NTAIRNPAAII
+61 NTAIRNPSAII
-72 EAWSKNQGILFPR
+72 EAWSRNQGILFPR
-85 LTTTERESIQN
+85 MNTLERESIQA

-102 IYNEETDFLQIRRA
+102 IYNEEIDFLQIRRA
-116 GVWVNVGDV
+116 GIWVNVGDV

-151 TSEYAPFATIEKAV
+151 TSEYAPFQTIEKAV
-165 EIATLR
+165 AIATLR

-178 VGPGIYL
+178 VGPGIYY

-208 PNPGYEVRNVF
+208 PNPTFEEKNVF

-232 ENFRLDSLTD
+232 ENFRLDSLTN

-267 VRVPQPESV
+267 VRVPQPEGF
-276 TGGTLNPLSD
+276 TGGSLDAANSNPQFAR
-286 PPNPGYP
+286 
-293 TGAGV
+293 GAGV
-298 CLADGMVCSQYSIF
+298 CLADGLVCSQYSIF

-373 LVSTGSRY
+373 LVADGSRRIGIAY
-381 IPVTIPLTAT
+381 STAVPVTQNT
-391 MSVQTAAA
+391 MAA
-399 DLVAANRTNIING
+399 DIISTNRTTIVNG
-412 LWQSLIDNGYINGD
+412 LWSNLTSQGYITGS
-426 WVLPDDEDY
+426 WTLPDDENY
-435 TRFDSNVWIRSL
+435 TRFDSDVWLRSV
-447 EYMLRGGTF
+447 EYMLRGGST
-456 DMIERF
+456 DMIDRF
-462 QLVLF
+462 QSVLF
-467 NAVGNLVFS
+467 DATGNLVFTADKTAAFNHS
-476 SAKLNAFIYSYQYI
+476 YNFMKDELNKLSLNTNA
-490 RDQINALG
+490 REAINA
-498 INSNAQAMITDA
+498 
-510 AAKVITL
+510 
-517 ITDATNSPTAR
+517 ATTSVQSTILSPVTR
-528 RRIEPSKIEAI
+528 VEPSKIEAI

-557 AASRLPIRDSILEQ
+557 AASRLPIRDSIIEQ
-571 NGGLVI
+571 NGGVVI
-577 ATGQDSEGNAL
+577 ATGQDSEGNAI

>member
-1 MAVALSNLGA
+1 MAVPLSNLGA

-22 SIKMSVNDVNSSANS
+22 AIKMSVNDVNSSANS
-37 TLLKFDV
+37 TLLNFQV

-56 DLTVG
+56 DLRVG

-116 GVWVNVGDV
+116 GIWVNVGDV

-151 TSEYAPFATIEKAV
+151 TSEYAPFQTIEKAV
-165 EIATLR
+165 AIATLR

-178 VGPGIYL
+178 VGPGIYY

-208 PNPGYEVRNVF
+208 PNPGFEEKNVF

-232 ENFRLDSLTD
+232 ENFRLDSLTN
-242 PTEGFAFSFRPG
+242 PTEGFAFSFRPD
-254 AVITRVPY
+254 AIITRVPY

-267 VRVPQPESV
+267 VRVPQPEGF
-276 TGGTLNPLSD
+276 TGGSLDFANSNPQFAR
-286 PPNPGYP
+286 
-293 TGAGV
+293 GAGV

-373 LVSTGSRY
+373 LVSTGSRR
-381 IPVTIPLTAT
+381 IGVPNDTNITVTAN
-391 MSVQTAAA
+391 STAAN
-399 DLVAANRTNIING
+399 LISTNRTTIVNG
-412 LWQSLIDNGYINGD
+412 LWSNLTSQGYITGPPTGS
-426 WVLPDDEDY
+426 WIIPDDENY
-435 TRFDSNVWIRSL
+435 TRTDSDIWLRTV
-447 EYMLRGGTF
+447 EYMLRGGST
-456 DMIERF
+456 DMIDRF
-462 QLVLF
+462 QSVLF
-467 NAVGNLVFS
+467 DATGNLVFTADKTAAFNHS
-476 SAKLNAFIYSYQYI
+476 YNFMRDELNKLSLNTNA
-490 RDQINALG
+490 REAINAATA
-498 INSNAQAMITDA
+498 SVQS
-510 AAKVITL
+510 TL
-517 ITDATNSPTAR
+517 LSPVTR
-528 RRIEPSKIEAI
+528 VEPSKIEAI

-557 AASRLPIRDSILEQ
+557 AASRLPIKDSILEQ
-571 NGGLVI
+571 DGGLVI

>member
-1 MAVALSNLGA
+1 MAVPLSNLGA
-11 TWITSSVSVNN
+11 TWITSSTSVNN
-22 SIKMSVNDVNSSANS
+22 AIRMSVNDATSSANS

-56 DLTVG
+56 DLRVG
-61 NTAIRNPAAII
+61 NTAIRNPSAII
-72 EAWSKNQGILFPR
+72 EAWSRNQGILFPR
-85 LTTTERESIQN
+85 MNTFERESIQA

-102 IYNEETDFLQIRRA
+102 IYNEEIDFLQIRRA
-116 GVWVNVGDV
+116 GIWVNVGDV

-151 TSEYAPFATIEKAV
+151 TSEYAPFQTIEKAV
-165 EIATLR
+165 AIATLR

-178 VGPGIYL
+178 VGPGIYE
-185 TNGHIDLPDNCILQ
+185 THGHIDLPDNCILQ

-208 PNPGYEVRNVF
+208 PKAGSEEKNVF

-232 ENFRLDSLTD
+232 ENFRLDSLTN

-267 VRVPQPESV
+267 VRVPQPEGF
-276 TGGTLNPLSD
+276 TGGSLDAANSNPQFAR
-286 PPNPGYP
+286 
-293 TGAGV
+293 GAGV
-298 CLADGMVCSQYSIF
+298 CLADGLVCSQYSIF

-373 LVSTGSRY
+373 LVADGSRRIGIAY
-381 IPVTIPLTAT
+381 STAVPVTQNT
-391 MSVQTAAA
+391 MAA
-399 DLVAANRTNIING
+399 DIISTNRTTIVNG
-412 LWQSLIDNGYINGD
+412 LWSNLTSQSYNTGWNA
-426 WVLPDDEDY
+426 DDERF
-435 TRFDSNVWIRSL
+435 TRTDSDIWLRTV
-447 EYMLRGGTF
+447 EYMLRGGST
-456 DMIERF
+456 DMIDRF
-462 QLVLF
+462 QSVLF
-467 NAVGNLVFS
+467 DATGNLVFTTDKTAAFNHS
-476 SAKLNAFIYSYQYI
+476 YNFMKDELNKLSLNTNA
-490 RDQINALG
+490 REAINA
-498 INSNAQAMITDA
+498 
-510 AAKVITL
+510 
-517 ITDATNSPTAR
+517 ATTSVQSTILNPVTR
-528 RRIEPSKIEAI
+528 VEPSKIEAI

-557 AASRLPIRDSILEQ
+557 AASRLPIRDSIIEQ
-571 NGGLVI
+571 NGGVVI
-577 ATGQDSEGNAL
+577 ATGQDSEGNAI

>member
-1 MAVALSNLGA
+1 MAVPLSNLGA
-11 TWITSSVSVNN
+11 TWITSSTSVNN
-22 SIKMSVNDVNSSANS
+22 AIRMSVNDATSSANS

-61 NTAIRNPAAII
+61 NTAIRNPSAII
-72 EAWSKNQGILFPR
+72 EAWSRNQGILFPR
-85 LTTTERESIQN
+85 MNTLERESIQA

-116 GVWVNVGDV
+116 GIWVNVGDV

-151 TSEYAPFATIEKAV
+151 TSEYAPFQTIEKAV
-165 EIATLR
+165 AIATLR

-178 VGPGIYL
+178 VGPGIYY

-208 PNPGYEVRNVF
+208 PNPTFEEKNVF

-232 ENFRLDSLTD
+232 ENFRLDSLTN

-267 VRVPQPESV
+267 IRVPQPEGF
-276 TGGTLNPLSD
+276 TGGSLDVANSNPQFAR
-286 PPNPGYP
+286 
-293 TGAGV
+293 GAGV
-298 CLADGMVCSQYSIF
+298 CLADGLVCSQYSIF

-373 LVSTGSRY
+373 LVADGSRRIGIAY
-381 IPVTIPLTAT
+381 STAVPVTQNT
-391 MSVQTAAA
+391 MAA
-399 DLVAANRTNIING
+399 DIISTNRTTIVNG
-412 LWQSLIDNGYINGD
+412 LWSNLTSQSYNTGWNA
-426 WVLPDDEDY
+426 DDERF
-435 TRFDSNVWIRSL
+435 TRTDSDIWLRTV
-447 EYMLRGGTF
+447 EYMLRGGST
-456 DMIERF
+456 DMIDRF
-462 QLVLF
+462 QSVLF
-467 NAVGNLVFS
+467 DATGNLVFTTDKTAAFNHS
-476 SAKLNAFIYSYQYI
+476 YNFMKDELNKLSLNTNA
-490 RDQINALG
+490 REAINA
-498 INSNAQAMITDA
+498 
-510 AAKVITL
+510 
-517 ITDATNSPTAR
+517 ATTSVQSTILSTVTR
-528 RRIEPSKIEAI
+528 VEPSKIEAI

-549 VWQIKIPP
+549 VRQIKIPP
-557 AASRLPIRDSILEQ
+557 AASRLPIRDSIIEQ
-571 NGGLVI
+571 NGGVVI
-577 ATGQDSEGNAL
+577 ATGQDSEGNAI

>member
-1 MAVALSNLGA
+1 MAVPLSNLGA
-11 TWITSSVSVNN
+11 TWITSSTSVNN
-22 SIKMSVNDVNSSANS
+22 AIRMSVNDATSSANS

-61 NTAIRNPAAII
+61 NTAIRNPSAII
-72 EAWSKNQGILFPR
+72 EAWSRNQGILFPR
-85 LTTTERESIQN
+85 MNTLERESIQA

-102 IYNEETDFLQIRRA
+102 IYNEEIDFLQIRRA
-116 GVWVNVGDV
+116 GIWVNVGDV

-151 TSEYAPFATIEKAV
+151 TSEYAPFQTIEKAV
-165 EIATLR
+165 AIATLR

-178 VGPGIYL
+178 VGPGIYE
-185 TNGHIDLPDNCILQ
+185 THGHIDLPDNCILQ

-208 PNPGYEVRNVF
+208 PKAGSEEKNVF

-232 ENFRLDSLTD
+232 ENFRLDSLTN

-267 VRVPQPESV
+267 VRVPQPEGF
-276 TGGTLNPLSD
+276 TGGSLDAANSNPQFAR
-286 PPNPGYP
+286 
-293 TGAGV
+293 GAGV
-298 CLADGMVCSQYSIF
+298 CLADGLVCSQYSIF

-373 LVSTGSRY
+373 LVADGSRRIGIAY
-381 IPVTIPLTAT
+381 STAVPVTQNT
-391 MSVQTAAA
+391 MAA
-399 DLVAANRTNIING
+399 DIISTNRTTIVNG
-412 LWQSLIDNGYINGD
+412 LWSNLTSQSYNTGWNA
-426 WVLPDDEDY
+426 DDERF
-435 TRFDSNVWIRSL
+435 TRTDSDIWLRTV
-447 EYMLRGGTF
+447 EYMLRGGST
-456 DMIERF
+456 DMIDRF
-462 QLVLF
+462 QSVLF
-467 NAVGNLVFS
+467 DATGNLVFTTDKTAAFNHS
-476 SAKLNAFIYSYQYI
+476 YNFMKDELNKLSLNTNA
-490 RDQINALG
+490 REAINA
-498 INSNAQAMITDA
+498 
-510 AAKVITL
+510 
-517 ITDATNSPTAR
+517 ATTSVQSTILNPVTR
-528 RRIEPSKIEAI
+528 VEPSKIEAI

-557 AASRLPIRDSILEQ
+557 AASRLPIRDSIIEQ
-571 NGGLVI
+571 NGGVVI
-577 ATGQDSEGNAL
+577 ATGQDSEGNAI

>member
-22 SIKMSVNDVNSSANS
+22 AIRMSVNDVTSSANS
-37 TLLKFDV
+37 TLLNLQV

-50 VVYKSG
+50 IVYKSG

-85 LTTTERESIQN
+85 LTTTQRESISS

-116 GVWVNVGDV
+116 GIWVNVGDV

-139 VATSGSDTANDG
+139 VATSGSDTTNDG
-151 TSEYAPFATIEKAV
+151 TSEYAPFETIEKAV

-178 VGPGIYL
+178 VGPGIYY
-185 TNGHIDLPDNCILQ
+185 TDGHIDLPDNCILQ

-208 PNPGYEVRNVF
+208 PYPGSEVKNVF

-232 ENFRLDSLTD
+232 ENFRLDSLTN
-242 PTEGFAFSFRPG
+242 PTEGFAFSFRPD
-254 AVITRVPY
+254 AVIIRVPY

-267 VRVPQPESV
+267 VRSAQPEGF

-286 PPNPGYP
+286 PPNPGFP
-293 TGAGV
+293 IGAGV

-373 LVSTGSRY
+373 LVATGSRRIG
-381 IPVTIPLTAT
+381 IPYDTANITITAN
-391 MSVQTAAA
+391 STAAN
-399 DLVAANRTNIING
+399 LISTNRTTIVNG
-412 LWQSLIDNGYINGD
+412 LWANLTSQGYITGS
-426 WVLPDDEDY
+426 WTLPDDETY
-435 TRFDSNVWIRSL
+435 TRFDSDVWLRSV
-447 EYMLRGGTF
+447 EYMIRGGST
-456 DMIERF
+456 DMIDRF
-462 QLVLF
+462 QSVLF
-467 NAVGNLVFS
+467 DATGNLVFTADKTAAFNHS
-476 SAKLNAFIYSYQYI
+476 YNFMRDELNKLSLNTNA
-490 RDQINALG
+490 REAINA
-498 INSNAQAMITDA
+498 
-510 AAKVITL
+510 
-517 ITDATNSPTAR
+517 ATTSVQSTILSPVTR
-528 RRIEPSKIEAI
+528 VEPSRIEAI
-539 GHTWTANMIG
+539 GHTWSANMIG
-549 VWQIKIPP
+549 VWKIKIPP
-557 AASRLPIRDSILEQ
+557 AASRLPIKDSILES
-571 NGGLVI
+571 NGAVVI

>member
-1 MAVALSNLGA
+1 MAVPLSNLGA

-22 SIKMSVNDVNSSANS
+22 AIRMSVNDVTSSANS
-37 TLLKFDV
+37 TLLNFQV

-61 NTAIRNPAAII
+61 NTAIRNPAAVI

-85 LTTTERESIQN
+85 LTTTERNSIQS

-116 GVWVNVGDV
+116 GVWVNVGDA
-125 GLPGALPSIAKTLY
+125 GLPGALPSITKTLY
-139 VATSGSDTANDG
+139 VSTSGSDTANDG
-151 TSEYAPFATIEKAV
+151 TSEYSPFASIEKAIQ
-165 EIATLR
+165 IATAR

-178 VGPGIYL
+178 VGPGTYY
-185 TNGHIDLPDNCILQ
+185 TQGHIDLPDNCILQ

-208 PNPGYEVRNVF
+208 PVPGYEVRNVF

-267 VRVPQPESV
+267 IRVAQPESV

-373 LVSTGSRY
+373 LVASGSRRIG
-381 IPVTIPLTAT
+381 IPYNTNVTVTAN
-391 MSVQTAAA
+391 STAG
-399 DLVAANRTNIING
+399 DIISTNRTTIVNG
-412 LWQSLIDNGYINGD
+412 LWSNLVAQGYTTGWD
-426 WVLPDDEDY
+426 AADETY
-435 TRFDSNVWIRSL
+435 TRFDSDVWLRSV
-447 EYMLRGGTF
+447 EYMLRGGST
-456 DMIERF
+456 DMIDRF
-462 QLVLF
+462 QSVLF
-467 NAVGNLVFS
+467 DATGNLVFA
-476 SAKLNAFIYSYQYI
+476 SAKTAAFNHSYNFMRDELNKLSLNTNA
-490 RDQINALG
+490 RLAIN
-498 INSNAQAMITDA
+498 T
-510 AAKVITL
+510 
-517 ITDATNSPTAR
+517 ATTSVQSTIVSPVTR
-528 RRIEPSKIEAI
+528 VEPSKIEAI

-571 NGGLVI
+571 NGGVVI

>member
-1 MAVALSNLGA
+1 MAVPLSNLGA
-11 TWITSSVSVNN
+11 TWITSSTSVNN
-22 SIKMSVNDVNSSANS
+22 AIRMSVNDATSSANS

-61 NTAIRNPAAII
+61 NTAIRNPSAII
-72 EAWSKNQGILFPR
+72 EAWSRNQGILFPR
-85 LTTTERESIQN
+85 MNTLERESIQA

-116 GVWVNVGDV
+116 GIWVNVGDV

-151 TSEYAPFATIEKAV
+151 TSEYAPFQTIEKAV
-165 EIATLR
+165 EVATLR

-178 VGPGIYL
+178 VGPGIYY

-208 PNPGYEVRNVF
+208 PNPTFEEKNVF

-232 ENFRLDSLTD
+232 ENFRLDSLTN

-267 VRVPQPESV
+267 VRVPQPEGF
-276 TGGTLNPLSD
+276 TGGSLDAANSNPQFAR
-286 PPNPGYP
+286 
-293 TGAGV
+293 GAGV
-298 CLADGMVCSQYSIF
+298 CLADGLVCSQYSIF

-373 LVSTGSRY
+373 LVADGSRRIGIAY
-381 IPVTIPLTAT
+381 STAVPVTQNT
-391 MSVQTAAA
+391 MAA
-399 DLVAANRTNIING
+399 DIISTNRTTIVNG
-412 LWQSLIDNGYINGD
+412 LWSNLTSQGYITGS
-426 WVLPDDEDY
+426 WTLPDDENY
-435 TRFDSNVWIRSL
+435 TRFDSDVWLRSV
-447 EYMLRGGTF
+447 EYMLRGGST
-456 DMIERF
+456 DMIDRF
-462 QLVLF
+462 QSVLF
-467 NAVGNLVFS
+467 DATGNLVFTTDKTAAFNHS
-476 SAKLNAFIYSYQYI
+476 YNFMKDELNKLSLNTNA
-490 RDQINALG
+490 REAINA
-498 INSNAQAMITDA
+498 
-510 AAKVITL
+510 
-517 ITDATNSPTAR
+517 ATTSVQSTILSPVTR
-528 RRIEPSKIEAI
+528 VEPSKIEAI

-557 AASRLPIRDSILEQ
+557 AASRLPIRDSIIEQ
-571 NGGLVI
+571 NGGVVI
-577 ATGQDSEGNAL
+577 ATGQDSEGNAI